1 MSLTLLMNIC
11 ISILQLL
18 FKLDLKLR
26 GGKMPS
32 MDQTVPCNALT
43 GRRPTTRQINIQEI
57 YINHCLYFN
66 LKVDCKQWLGCLDQE
81 EG

>member
-1 MSLTLLMNIC
+1 
-11 ISILQLL
+11 
-18 FKLDLKLR
+18 
-26 GGKMPS
+26 MPS

-66 LKVDCKQWLGCLDQE
+66 LKVDCKQWLGCLDQG